1 MTPNQRI
8 DKTVLGETG
17 EPIRVLI
24 VDDVKSARDLLE
36 EILATDPRFQVVGA
50 VEDGLEAV
58 TVALELRPDLI
69 TMDIR
74 LPGIDGFEAVERI
87 LLKYP
92 VPVVMITASM
102 GNQKEK
108 LFRAFNAGALDV
120 LDKQELYLWRT
131 RPEIRSGFLRRLL
144 TLAAANVV
152 RGAGRLAPEPEI
164 VVPIDHRP
172 MGSKEPP
179 LVVAIAASTGGP
191 GALMRL
197 FRQIPGRINSAFVVV
212 QHMSKGFLEGLVR
225 WLDEEVE
232 LEVRKAQEGDLL
244 EPGVVLLAPEDYHL
258 TVTDRGRVHLN
269 NSLPINGHRP
279 SAELLFESVANH
291 CGKRGVGIIL
301 TGMGTD
307 GAEGLKSLR
316 ASGGHTI
323 AQDEHSSIIFGMP
336 RAAIELDAAEAIL
349 PLEKIAPQ
357 IMKWISEQQERDN
370 LIP

>member
-1 MTPNQRI
+1 MTSDQQI
-8 DKTVLGETG
+8 EKSDLQEAVDA
-17 EPIRVLI
+17 IRVLI

-36 EILATDPRFQVVGA
+36 EILATDPRFRVVGA

-87 LLKYP
+87 LLRHP
-92 VPVVMITASM
+92 VPIVMITASM
-102 GNQKEK
+102 GNQEEK

-131 RPEIRSGFLRRLL
+131 RPEIRNGFLRRLR
-144 TLAAANVV
+144 TLASTSVM
-152 RGAGRLAPEPEI
+152 RGVGRVTPEPE
-164 VVPIDHRP
+164 VPVPIDHRQI
-172 MGSKEPP
+172 GAGEPP
-179 LVVAIAASTGGP
+179 LVIAIAASTGGP

-197 FRQIPGRINSAFVVV
+197 FRRIPSRVNGAFVVV
-212 QHMSKGFLEGLVR
+212 QHMSKGFLGGLAR
-225 WLDEEVE
+225 WLDGEVE
-232 LEVRKAQEGDLL
+232 MEVRKAQEGDLL
-244 EPGVVLLAPEDYHL
+244 EPGVVLVAPGDYHL
-258 TVTDRGRVHLN
+258 MVTGSGTVHLN
-269 NSLPINGHRP
+269 SSLPINGHRP

-291 CGKRGVGIIL
+291 YGKRGAGIIL

-316 ASGGHTI
+316 ACGGHTI
-323 AQDEHSSIIFGMP
+323 AQDEHTSIIFGMP

-349 PLEKIAPQ
+349 PLEEIGPQ
-357 IMKWISEQQERDN
+357 IMKWISE
-370 LIP
+370 